1 LMRKAFVVSVALT
14 FFWWGF
20 AQNIFVSPS
29 DAFASFGAPG
39 SELALSFVDAAGSE
53 VVLPDNERYLLWI
66 LDSVYVADERTRIPW
81 SDLGGAEGD
90 DSLVS
95 NPAAFVPTFGR
106 GYVVVYDGVGML
118 PEPDERATVATRLN
132 EQIILF
138 DYAFVLNATVVE
150 GAFPVRPRVEGLYL
164 MEGQTVRYRYVLPFM
179 WENVGILE
187 LIQDAAET
195 FLAGG
200 EPELTPVTATRGG
213 RLPESVNLDLP
224 ALVLRAT
231 AEALEG
237 EPIKVDPSAAELI
250 SAADSARF
258 LLEALPELLDEY
270 SVSGVA
276 LIPDAADEATFE
288 ALREA
293 FPGWTFIDMS
303 VPEVWLTWL
312 ETQGLIIDISGEVL
326 GAATIVTTDAEP
338 QNVAWLRR
346 LMAEATTP

>member
-1 LMRKAFVVSVALT
+1 MKLLTVCMIMIITTFAFTQSVFIQPT
-14 FFWWGF
+14 T
-20 AQNIFVSPS
+20 
-29 DAFASFGAPG
+29 AFASFGASG

-53 VVLPDNERYLLWI
+53 VVLPDNERYLLWF
-66 LDSVYVADERTRIPW
+66 LDSVYVGDERQRIPW
-81 SDLGGAEGD
+81 SDLGGAEDD

-95 NPAAFVPTFGR
+95 NPVAFVPTFGR

-118 PEPDERATVATRLN
+118 PEPDERAAVATRLG
-132 EQIILF
+132 EQVVLF
-138 DYAFVLNATVVE
+138 DDAFALNATVVE
-150 GAFPVRPRVEGLYL
+150 GAFPVRPRVGGLYL

-195 FLAGG
+195 FLAGS
-200 EPELTPVTATRGG
+200 EPELTPVAATRGG

-346 LMAEATTP
+346 RLAEAIAP

>member
-1 LMRKAFVVSVALT
+1 MRKAVVVSVALA
-14 FFWWGF
+14 FFSLGF

-39 SELALSFVDAAGSE
+39 SELTLSFVDAVGSE
-53 VVLPDNERYLLWI
+53 VALPDNERYLLWI
-66 LDSVYVADERTRIPW
+66 LDSGYVADERTRIPW
-81 SDLGGAEGD
+81 SDLGGAEDD

-95 NPAAFVPTFGR
+95 NPVAFVPTFGR

-118 PEPDERATVATRLN
+118 PAPDERAEVATRLG
-132 EQIILF
+132 EQVVLF
-138 DYAFVLNATVVE
+138 DDTDTLVETVLE

-195 FLAGG
+195 FLAGS
-200 EPELTPVTATRGG
+200 EPTLAPLAATRGG

-224 ALVLRAT
+224 ALVLRTSAD
-231 AEALEG
+231 ALDG
-237 EPIKVDPSAAELI
+237 EPIAQVEP

-258 LLEALPELLDEY
+258 LLEALPDILDEY
-270 SVSGVA
+270 DVSGVA
-276 LIPDAADEATFE
+276 LVPDAADEATFE

-346 LMAEATTP
+346 RLAEAIAP